1 MKTDKLPSSVATRNM
16 DGKPIIIVN
25 GEEGYHLAGESFP
38 IDKYNAIIGA
48 TKAEIDLMVAGSMF
62 GFDIAAIA
70 NYEPETRYTEV
81 K

>member
-25 GEEGYHLAGESFP
+25 GAEGYYDFP
-38 IDKYNAIIGA
+38 DATDDTIAKYNAIVGA
-48 TKAEIDLMVAGSMF
+48 TEAEIDLMVAGSMF
-62 GFDIAAIA
+62 GFDIPAIA
-70 NYEPETRYTEV
+70 NYEPEA